1 MPQQRKPGAKALFP
15 NHPSIEDPQRFV
27 RGQVGS
33 GVRQSWIDAL
43 KAARPEP
50 QEAGSFMRQLLS
62 PATAPRAFKKKGK

>member
-33 GVRQSWIDAL
+33 GVRQSWLDAL
-43 KAARPEP
+43 NAARGQPEP
-50 QEAGSFMRQLLS
+50 QAPWSSVWFPRS
-62 PATAPRAFKKKGK
+62 APRAFRKKR